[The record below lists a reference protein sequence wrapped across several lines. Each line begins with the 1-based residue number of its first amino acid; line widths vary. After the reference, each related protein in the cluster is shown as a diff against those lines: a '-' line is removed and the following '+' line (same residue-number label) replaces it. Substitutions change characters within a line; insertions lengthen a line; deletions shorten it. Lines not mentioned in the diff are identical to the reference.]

1 MTAASGTGRIDGR
14 LLLRPLAGGCG
25 LAMIGYWPTRMSAG
39 GEGAAAMLS
48 AVALVLAVVYATL
61 LPAMWRMGKAEAR
74 RRFQI
79 ALGAGVVRFLATA
92 AATGLIV
99 WRGLDSPAVFLIWV
113 AIAYVLLI
121 GVETWTLISWTKRLE
136 IRP

>member
-1 MTAASGTGRIDGR
+1 
-14 LLLRPLAGGCG
+14 
-25 LAMIGYWPTRMSAG
+25 MIGYWPTRVSAG

-48 AVALVLAVVYATL
+48 AVTLVLVVVYATL
-61 LPAMWRMGKAEAR
+61 VPAMWRMGKAEAR

-79 ALGAGVVRFLATA
+79 ALGAGVIRFLATA